1 MLFLLGFVFFSGGQ
15 TGELQ
20 RSGGFALLF
29 LILGAQGGQVVER
42 RFGPGRRRRLGGQVL
57 DADMT
62 LLVLDQ
68 HAGLANGIGVQ
79 EQLDVRKVEGVEA
92 QFEPAAGQ
100 AGVDLVGVALQVEGG
115 VLAHLAELAPQEGF
129 AQDLR
134 IGGADLLQASLV
146 ALQRGLSGLGMFVA
160 VVDQLQ
166 PGPERTRSGRP
177 GW

>member
-1 MLFLLGFVFFSGGQ
+1 
-15 TGELQ
+15 
-20 RSGGFALLF
+20 LLF
-29 LILGAQGGQVVER
+29 QIFGAQGGQVVER

-79 EQLDVRKVEGVEA
+79 EQLDVRKVEGVET

-115 VLAHLAELAPQEGF
+115 VSCAP
-129 AQDLR
+129 
-134 IGGADLLQASLV
+134 GGTRATGRLCARSPDRRCGPAAGQPGSAPT
-146 ALQRGLSGLGMFVA
+146 GLSGLRMFVA
-160 VVDQLQ
+160 VVDSSSQ
-166 PGPERTRSGRP
+166 PRKTRSGLP